1 MVKAADIGK
10 GSRDFVSKDFFA
22 GNEVK
27 VNQGGCG
34 KNTTTFKIGDSIKA
48 DHKIDLPKCS
58 FGGPLAPVSHKLTS
72 SMDYESEGKF
82 KTANANVTI
91 KLNTNLAQCMDL
103 NSYSVKKTIEAS
115 KDVAGIATV
124 FDMTTAMKGVS
135 LKPVDFGLAFA
146 KQGYQFGVTGTVPN
160 VAAPSV
166 TNTKF
171 RVGFGGC
178 PHFNVSAATT
188 TGKDWILDGKFC
200 KNGRTYAFDFNAN
213 TLSGN
218 VATNIPNG
226 KMKISTNGVL
236 TSFQK
241 YPVSEVCAARFGAA
255 LDVQSGKISGLGM
268 GLDFS
273 L

>member
-48 DHKIDLPKCS
+48 DHKIDLNKVHCPSTEPWSTFPDGDNICFSAALAVHWPQSVTNWPPAWIMNQKESSKLPMLMLLSNSTQTWLNAWTWTHTLSKRLSKHQSKISWLINYDSS
-58 FGGPLAPVSHKLTS
+58 FITR
-72 SMDYESEGKF
+72 
-82 KTANANVTI
+82 
-91 KLNTNLAQCMDL
+91 
-103 NSYSVKKTIEAS
+103 
-115 KDVAGIATV
+115 DVAGIATV

-166 TNTKF
+166 INTKF
-171 RVGFGGC
+171 RVGFAGC
-178 PHFNVSAATT
+178 SHFNVR
-188 TGKDWILDGKFC
+188 F
-200 KNGRTYAFDFNAN
+200 F
-213 TLSGN
+213 LS
-218 VATNIPNG
+218 VTH
-226 KMKISTNGVL
+226 
-236 TSFQK
+236 K
-241 YPVSEVCAARFGAA
+241 Y
-255 LDVQSGKISGLGM
+255 D
-268 GLDFS
+268 
-273 L
+273 

>member
-1 MVKAADIGK
+1 MGTHPIFESDFDCLTDNKNMVKAADIGK

-48 DHKIDLPKCS
+48 DHKIDLNKCC

-146 KQGYQFGVTGTVPN
+146 KRGYQFGF
-160 VAAPSV
+160 A
-166 TNTKF
+166 
-171 RVGFGGC
+171 GC
-178 PHFNVSAATT
+178 SHFNVSAATT
-188 TGKDWILDGKFC
+188 TGKDWILDGKLC

>member
-48 DHKIDLPKCS
+48 DHKIDLNKCC

-115 KDVAGIATV
+115 K
-124 FDMTTAMKGVS
+124 
-135 LKPVDFGLAFA
+135 
-146 KQGYQFGVTGTVPN
+146 
-160 VAAPSV
+160 
-166 TNTKF
+166 
-171 RVGFGGC
+171 
-178 PHFNVSAATT
+178 
-188 TGKDWILDGKFC
+188 
-200 KNGRTYAFDFNAN
+200 
-213 TLSGN
+213 
-218 VATNIPNG
+218 
-226 KMKISTNGVL
+226 
-236 TSFQK
+236 
-241 YPVSEVCAARFGAA
+241 
-255 LDVQSGKISGLGM
+255 
-268 GLDFS
+268 
-273 L
+273 

>member
-1 MVKAADIGK
+1 MGGK

-27 VNQGGCG
+27 VNQGGVG

-48 DHKIDLPKCS
+48 DHKIDLNKCC

-146 KQGYQFGVTGTVPN
+146 KQGYQFGVTGN
-160 VAAPSV
+160 
-166 TNTKF
+166 
-171 RVGFGGC
+171 
-178 PHFNVSAATT
+178 
-188 TGKDWILDGKFC
+188 DWILDGKLC

-218 VATNIPNG
+218 IATNIPNG